1 MNNIEA
7 KDITHRLASRADAV
21 AAYLLPSGR
30 LDGNE
35 WRSGDVSGAPGQSL
49 GVHLT
54 GDKAGVWTDFATG
67 EGGDL
72 LDLWQSVRG
81 VDFKQALQ
89 EAAEYL
95 GVDTTTERPRPK
107 AKPLPVRTS
116 PPDGVDG
123 VSRFTY
129 TDASKRPVIY
139 VTRQDTPDG
148 KRIRQWGH
156 GPDGKGWMPSL
167 KHAPNPRPLYRLP
180 AILKAGGTVC
190 IHEGEKAVVA
200 AWKASLHGTH
210 TTTIGGAGNA
220 HHSDFTPLNGRDVC
234 IIPDNDEPGEK
245 HAAQVARLAT
255 EAGAKS
261 VRVVRLPG
269 LLAKGDVVEW
279 LAAGGTDEQW
289 RKLIAEAKPADIKG
303 GAADDWPDPV
313 SLPSG
318 LAPVNDFDAELLP
331 EALRSFVTDI
341 AERMQCPPD
350 FPAVTVMVSL
360 GALIGRR
367 CGIHPKRKDDW
378 LAVPNLW
385 GAIVGRPS
393 LMKSP
398 AVQQGMKPFDALIAK
413 ASKKHAEAMTDYSIK
428 AEAYAGKKDAW
439 KKEVR
444 KAATDGKPTDGMPP
458 PVKPDEP
465 IERRLRTNAGSVEC
479 LINLL
484 NENPDGLM
492 MFRDELT
499 GWLRNLDKPG
509 KEGDRQFYLEAWN
522 GNGSGFDYDTF
533 THGHLHCDSLCLSM
547 LGSIQP
553 GPLSHLIADA
563 AKGGG
568 GDDGMIQRFQLL
580 VYPDSPGVWHNID
593 RWPDTEAKARVR
605 RIFERLD
612 KMAFPATDEGIPAL
626 RFDNEAQA
634 LFGEWRAELEA
645 KVSGEEST
653 LIEAHL
659 AKYRSLMPSLAL
671 LIHLAEVADREAALT
686 PVTVDAAARA
696 AAWCEYLESH
706 ARRVYGMHAMAEV
719 EGARTLLAKLMRGDI
734 QSPFTARQVYRNHWS
749 RLASPAEVEAACG
762 ILQDHDWLRSEEVRG
777 DTGRP
782 TVTYTLNPKAAK
794 KASGGLPTQVSKVPK
809 PPFDTF
815 GTALPSPLTD
825 EKQAVTA

>member
-1 MNNIEA
+1 MEA
-7 KDITHRLASRADAV
+7 PCLS
-21 AAYLLPSGR
+21 S
-30 LDGNE
+30 
-35 WRSGDVSGAPGQSL
+35 
-49 GVHLT
+49 
-54 GDKAGVWTDFATG
+54 
-67 EGGDL
+67 
-72 LDLWQSVRG
+72 
-81 VDFKQALQ
+81 
-89 EAAEYL
+89 EAAM
-95 GVDTTTERPRPK
+95 VDCFSDEGFRQSAMKTSLQ
-107 AKPLPVRTS
+107 KP
-116 PPDGVDG
+116 D
-123 VSRFTY
+123 
-129 TDASKRPVIY
+129 
-139 VTRQDTPDG
+139 
-148 KRIRQWGH
+148 
-156 GPDGKGWMPSL
+156 
-167 KHAPNPRPLYRLP
+167 P
-180 AILKAGGTVC
+180 AI
-190 IHEGEKAVVA
+190 
-200 AWKASLHGTH
+200 W
-210 TTTIGGAGNA
+210 
-220 HHSDFTPLNGRDVC
+220 
-234 IIPDNDEPGEK
+234 DNP
-245 HAAQVARLAT
+245 Q
-255 EAGAKS
+255 
-261 VRVVRLPG
+261 
-269 LLAKGDVVEW
+269 
-279 LAAGGTDEQW
+279 
-289 RKLIAEAKPADIKG
+289 
-303 GAADDWPDPV
+303 DWPDPV

-318 LAPVNDFDAELLP
+318 LAPVNAFDVELLP
-331 EALRSFVTDI
+331 EALRGFVTDI
-341 AERMQCPPD
+341 ADRMQCPPD

-367 CGIHPKRKDDW
+367 CGLHPKRKDDW

-398 AVQQGMKPFDALIAK
+398 AIQQGMKPFDALIAE
-413 ASKKHAEAMTDYSIK
+413 ASKKHAEAMTDYAVE
-428 AEAYAGKKDAW
+428 AEVYAGKKDAW
-439 KKEVR
+439 KKAVR
-444 KAATDGKPTDGMPP
+444 KAAADGKPTDGMLPP
-458 PVKPDEP
+458 AKPDEP

-484 NENPDGLM
+484 NENPNGLM

-533 THGHLHCDSLCLSM
+533 THGHLHCESLCLSI

-580 VYPDSPGVWHNID
+580 VYPDSPGTWRNID

-612 KMAFPATDEGIPAL
+612 KMTFPATDEGIPAL

-634 LFGEWRAELEA
+634 LFDEWRAELEA
-645 KVSGEEST
+645 KVSSEEST

-671 LIHLAEVADREAALT
+671 LTHLAEVADRDAALT

-706 ARRVYGMHAMAEV
+706 ARRVYGMQAMAEV

-734 QSPFTARQVYRNHWS
+734 QTPFTARQVYRNHWS

-762 ILQDHDWLRSEEVRG
+762 ILQDHDWLQSEEVRG
-777 DTGRP
+777 ETGRP
-782 TVTYTLNPKAAK
+782 TVTYTMNPKAAK
-794 KASGGLPTQVSKVPK
+794 KASEGLPTQVSKVPK

-815 GTALPSPLTD
+815 GTALPSPPTD